1 MLLFGKRFLKT
12 SEAKQNKEQV
22 YFPCLAYTAP
32 QRQVK
37 VRQTKFKTNCLSK
50 MSDFSNIIH
59 LNSLLHDL
67 SSEFLKKELLLAGYA
82 DLEPCH
88 GDLFF
93 VLFEKK
99 SLPLTE
105 LAACCGRSKSTISVM
120 VNNLVKKGYLLKNKD
135 PQCARTLKI
144 ALSTKGLKLEK
155 VFISISTKMQSL
167 INASLNEEEQHKLE
181 CVLGSLLNSFK
192 INLNNN

>member
-67 SSEFLKKELLLAGYA
+67 SSEFLKKELLLA
-82 DLEPCH
+82 
-88 GDLFF
+88 
-93 VLFEKK
+93 
-99 SLPLTE
+99 
-105 LAACCGRSKSTISVM
+105 
-120 VNNLVKKGYLLKNKD
+120 
-135 PQCARTLKI
+135 
-144 ALSTKGLKLEK
+144 
-155 VFISISTKMQSL
+155 
-167 INASLNEEEQHKLE
+167 
-181 CVLGSLLNSFK
+181 
-192 INLNNN
+192 